1 MARNLVEGLES
12 VGHIEGLEDDLS
24 PGYLKLDARGAV
36 ISVPEFGATS
46 ELFDKAFNSN
56 DDDTPRH
63 LRFLSTATPVVLGEC
78 RALGTSVSLMG
89 TALTRVRARRVVA
102 SGLGEADYAEVD
114 GMTTEIDGL
123 AKWAGLTSVSQ
134 TVERDPI
141 AIVLR
146 AQNQPVI
153 KLGGDADVT
162 VESSFIHNPGPQGNT
177 FSITDLALLRTRSTE
192 LWPWE
197 KHATVHHMFQDLM
210 CLVYGKPCLSRI
222 ASVKREDDQP
232 HSTDDR
238 RRRWREVY
246 EPTFGRSAVGVAALD
261 RTTDEPLFYLRHV
274 DRAAL
279 TKWIDEWEL
288 WSRPTWIAVT
298 TMFQHGTTVEA
309 ELLQVGVALEALGY
323 ALWQE
328 SGPRAGTRTP
338 QYAHLL
344 KLVTEATKVIH
355 PAIYGSDTVKGWR
368 RSFYNAFKGTKHA
381 DKPLPS
387 DPVAHRFAAQGAS
400 LIRAWLGTRLGV
412 DHVVLTEHL
421 DRQ

>member
-36 ISVPEFGATS
+36 VSLPEVGATS
-46 ELFDKAFNSN
+46 ELFDKAFNN
-56 DDDTPRH
+56 NDDTPRH

-78 RALGTSVSLMG
+78 RGLGSSVSLMG
-89 TALTRVRARRVVA
+89 TALTRVRARRVIA
-102 SGLGEADYAEVD
+102 SGIGSADYAEVD

-123 AKWAGLTSVSQ
+123 ANWAGLTSVSQ
-134 TVERDPI
+134 TLERDPT

-146 AQNQPVI
+146 AQNQPAI
-153 KLGGDADVT
+153 KLGGAADAT
-162 VESSFIHNPGPQGNT
+162 LESSFIHHPSPRGNI

-197 KHATVHHMFQDLM
+197 KHAAVHHMFQDLM
-210 CLVYGKPCLSRI
+210 CLVYGSARLSRI
-222 ASVKREDDQP
+222 VSVKREDDQP
-232 HSTDDR
+232 YPADNHKR
-238 RRRWREVY
+238 LWREVY
-246 EPTFGRSAVGVAALD
+246 EPTFGRSAAGLDSLD
-261 RTTDEPLFYLRHV
+261 RTRDEPLFYLRHV
-274 DRAAL
+274 DRIAL
-279 TKWIDEWEL
+279 TRWINEWEL

-328 SGPRAGTRTP
+328 SGPPARTKGP
-338 QYAHLL
+338 HYAHLL
-344 KLVTEATKVIH
+344 KLVTEATRVIH
-355 PAIYGSDTVKGWR
+355 RQIYGSETVTQWR
-368 RSFYNAFKGTKHA
+368 RSFYKAFMDTKHA
-381 DKPLPS
+381 DNPLPS
-387 DPVAHRFAAQGAS
+387 GPVAHRFAAQGIN

-412 DHVVLTEHL
+412 DHIVLTERL
-421 DRQ
+421 DRK

>member
-24 PGYLKLDARGAV
+24 PAYLKLDSQGAIIRLPKV
-36 ISVPEFGATS
+36 GAAS

-78 RALGTSVSLMG
+78 RGLGSSVSLMG
-89 TALTRVRARRVVA
+89 TALTRVRARRVIA
-102 SGLGEADYAEVD
+102 SGLGDADLAEVD

-123 AKWAGLTSVSQ
+123 AKWAGLTSVRQ
-134 TVERDPI
+134 FVERDPI
-141 AIVLR
+141 AVVLR

-153 KLGGDADVT
+153 ELGGDADAT
-162 VESSFIHNPGPQGNT
+162 VESSFRYDPGPRGNT
-177 FSITDLALLRTRSTE
+177 FNITDLALLRTRSTE

-197 KHATVHHMFQDLM
+197 EHAAVHHMFQDLM
-210 CLVYGKPCLSRI
+210 CLVYGRPCLSRI

-232 HSTDDR
+232 DSTDDR

-246 EPTFGRSAVGVAALD
+246 EPNFGRSTVGVDALD

-279 TKWIDEWEL
+279 TKWINEWQL

-323 ALWQE
+323 ALWQ
-328 SGPRAGTRTP
+328 SGPRTGTRTP
-338 QYAHLL
+338 HFAHLL
-344 KLVTEATKVIH
+344 KLVTDAAKVTH

-368 RSFYNAFKGTKHA
+368 SSFYNAFKGIKHA
-381 DKPLPS
+381 DNPLPS
-387 DPVAHRFAAQGAS
+387 GLVTHRFAEQGS
-400 LIRAWLGTRLGV
+400 NLIRAWLGTRLGV
-412 DHVVLTEHL
+412 DHVVLTERL